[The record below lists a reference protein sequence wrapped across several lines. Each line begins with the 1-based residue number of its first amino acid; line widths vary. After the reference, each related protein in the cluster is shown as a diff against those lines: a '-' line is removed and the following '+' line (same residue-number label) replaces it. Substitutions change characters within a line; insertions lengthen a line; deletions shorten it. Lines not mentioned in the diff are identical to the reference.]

1 MLHVWYIYLH
11 DWVILFGQML
21 LNIPAPWSKWDSI
34 PHSMLQSTHVSQPS
48 PEENPRCPVLPSW
61 KRSSSRS
68 SCEPWRRCAK
78 DGESSQTWTFSDF
91 GGWNFPITCQFYD
104 VLWWSKSF
112 WITITCQFYDVLW
125 WSKAFWITIT
135 CQFYDVLWWSKAFW
149 ITITCQFYDVL
160 WWSKAFWI
168 TITCQFYDVLWWS
181 KAFWIITQ
189 WTLPLIGLDAIIG

>member
-1 MLHVWYIYLH
+1 MCCCLKCPLHPHFWYITLSHMLHVWYIYLH

-91 GGWNFPITCQFYD
+91 GGWNFPTTCQFYD
-104 VLWWSKSF
+104 VLWWSKS
-112 WITITCQFYDVLW
+112 
-125 WSKAFWITIT
+125 
-135 CQFYDVLWWSKAFW
+135 
-149 ITITCQFYDVL
+149 
-160 WWSKAFWI
+160 FWI